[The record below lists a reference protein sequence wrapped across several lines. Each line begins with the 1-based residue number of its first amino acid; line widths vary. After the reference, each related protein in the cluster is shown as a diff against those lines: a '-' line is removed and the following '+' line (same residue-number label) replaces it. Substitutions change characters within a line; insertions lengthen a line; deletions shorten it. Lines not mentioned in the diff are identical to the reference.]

1 MADDIRTEPEDEE
14 DEAAEEQSRELK
26 KLDRNEEPS
35 TKKSINKAL
44 LDIYKDVE
52 KGFDDQ
58 RPRADQ
64 QMDDWDIFNCQL
76 GPRQF
81 YNGTAQ
87 LFMPIV
93 RNAIEAR
100 KTRFTNQIFPTSQRN
115 VEVISSDD
123 TQPNGLV
130 ALLEHYVKKARCR
143 TQVMPALMK
152 NGDVEGQYNIYVSW
166 RKTQRHVVQRVK
178 KPVEI
183 EEGIEDP
190 DETIETIEEETL
202 THGAPQVEVIADADV
217 LVL

>member
-1 MADDIRTEPEDEE
+1 MADESIRTEPDDEE
-14 DEAAEEQSRELK
+14 DEAEAFKERKRELE
-26 KLDRNEEPS
+26 KLDRDEELS

-52 KGFDDQ
+52 TGFDDQ

-64 QMDDWDIFNCQL
+64 QMDDWDIFNCVL
-76 GPRQF
+76 GSKQF
-81 YNGTAQ
+81 YNGTNQ

-115 VEVISSDD
+115 VEVISSDGE
-123 TQPNGLV
+123 TPNALV
-130 ALLEHYVKKARCR
+130 ALLEHYIKKAKLR

-166 RKTQRHVVQRVK
+166 RKTKRHVVQRVR
-178 KPVEI
+178 KPVEVD
-183 EEGIEDP
+183 EGISDP
-190 DETIETIEEETL
+190 DNEVETIEEE
-202 THGAPQVEVIADADV
+202 
-217 LVL
+217 